1 MEKGIADERHDTDTR
16 RSQRFGMRRRKSK
29 VGAKTICEVDARD
42 EMIIGISRRR
52 RRRVINWS

>member
-1 MEKGIADERHDTDTR
+1 M
-16 RSQRFGMRRRKSK
+16 

-52 RRRVINWS
+52 RRRVINWSSSARVGEVSCNCGMNATMKYGRCDK